1 MIQMAFTDNQDTICA
16 PASGTGG
23 AVSIIRISGGNCF
36 RVVDSLVS
44 FLKGDAA
51 SSEGYRLKRGHF
63 LDLDDVLVG
72 IFKAYSRLRTHT
84 PEKTGPRYIAM
95 PPLIL

>member
-72 IFKAYSRLRTHT
+72 IFKAPHSY
-84 PEKTGPRYIAM
+84 TGEDGA
-95 PPLIL
+95 